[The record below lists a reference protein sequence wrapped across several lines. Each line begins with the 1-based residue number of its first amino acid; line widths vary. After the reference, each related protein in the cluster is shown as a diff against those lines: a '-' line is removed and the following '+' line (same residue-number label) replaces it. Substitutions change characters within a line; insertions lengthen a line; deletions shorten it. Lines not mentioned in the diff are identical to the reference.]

1 MGYIKE
7 PAGIDFFVESKDWTD
22 AEKTEM
28 RNIIAKS
35 KKRTSQRVGAVQNT
49 HTFQRAS

>member
-7 PAGIDFFVESKDWTD
+7 PSGIDFVVESKNWSD
-22 AEKTEM
+22 AEILEM

-35 KKRTSQRVGAVQNT
+35 KKQTTQRRSAVQKT
-49 HTFQRAS
+49 HAFQQAL